1 MAYYSLFSNQ
11 PAEYKVVP
19 ASFITATSGTGIVH
33 CAPAHGVEDYHA
45 LQSLGLLPHSA
56 QMTCHVD
63 LAGKFTEKVVEV
75 VGEEH
80 GRKLVGLEVL
90 NEGGMQIVEILRS
103 KVDFGARRLIKEEK
117 IKHRYPYD
125 WRTGKP
131 VIVLSVS
138 SQVIVIWSLTLVACS
153 GQLSSGSLT
162 SKV

>member
-1 MAYYSLFSNQ
+1 M
-11 PAEYKVVP
+11 
-19 ASFITATSGTGIVH
+19 I
-33 CAPAHGVEDYHA
+33 
-45 LQSLGLLPHSA
+45 
-56 QMTCHVD
+56 CHVD

-103 KVDFGARRLIKEEK
+103 KVDFGAGRLIKEEK

-138 SQVIVIWSLTLVACS
+138 SQVIMTWSLILVACS
-153 GQLSSGSLT
+153 GQLSSGLRT